1 MATPNVDHL
10 FGIEPWDPR
19 ANDATTD
26 AVKTIGDKLH
36 LVADLT
42 GRVAADLGMNGATAE
57 AAAGE
62 LDSLTTRVRRSA
74 EGMHAIAQ
82 SRTTVT
88 TAGRHAQDTS
98 KQLQKDLASINSYY
112 ETVESNVQSNPV
124 AAGVLAHA
132 REVRDTKHAEL
143 DAHASKELASLDH
156 VAAAEGKGLPFQP
169 EEQSSASG
177 HGQTSESTVG
187 TGGGGRDPRS
197 SQGSA
202 SGGAEGH
209 VSSGQ
214 GQHVG
219 LPRSATEWK
228 ATGLGEAV
236 GSPGHANETFVPQ
249 RSPSADS
256 SIGLQGSHYA
266 PQHVDD
272 HGGALRSGP
281 VRPSGLDSP
290 AVHNPLAVAA
300 TMTGGAVGYKVFQA
314 IRAAK
319 PAPAAPVSPRTA
331 VQSGAATR
339 AVPSLRESGILRGAT
354 TAARTPVS
362 GTSPSS
368 SRGGA
373 SGIARPT
380 AASASASGRSSSIL
394 RGATT
399 APRATAASTGSPA
412 SRSGIVRGATTA
424 PRTRTNDPAVS
435 RTNGTGS
442 YNRTGST
449 VSASRST
456 AGSQTASRTTSQTS
470 ERTASSSGS
479 GTRTAGGASAA
490 RARQSRG
497 ARSTSAGRSLDARAA
512 SPSRGADSSNG
523 RAASR
528 QALSG
533 LTGRHS
539 RRPDKKKAS
548 SGSDLREDKNISAYE
563 PDRRITFLPAG
574 PHPTD
579 NSSR

>member
-74 EGMHAIAQ
+74 EGMHSIAQ

-124 AAGVLAHA
+124 AASALAHA
-132 REVRDTKHAEL
+132 REVRDAKHAEL
-143 DAHASKELASLDH
+143 DTRASTELASLDH

-177 HGQTSESTVG
+177 RGQASGGTSG
-187 TGGGGRDPRS
+187 TGGGRDPRS
-197 SQGSA
+197 PQGSA
-202 SGGAEGH
+202 SGGAESPASFAG
-209 VSSGQ
+209 SGQ
-214 GQHVG
+214 NTG

-236 GSPGHANETFVPQ
+236 GSPGHANETFIPQ
-249 RSPSADS
+249 RSPSADP

-272 HGGALRSGP
+272 HVGALRSGP

-319 PAPAAPVSPRTA
+319 AAPAAPVSPRTA

-339 AVPSLRESGILRGAT
+339 AAFSPRGSGILRGAT

-362 GTSPSS
+362 GISPSS

-373 SGIARPT
+373 SGTARP
-380 AASASASGRSSSIL
+380 AAASASGRSSGIL

-399 APRATAASTGSPA
+399 APRATAASTGSSA
-412 SRSGIVRGATTA
+412 SRSGIMRGATTA
-424 PRTRTNDPAVS
+424 ARTRTNDPAVS

-449 VSASRST
+449 VSASRNT
-456 AGSQTASRTTSQTS
+456 VGSQTASRTTSQTP
-470 ERTASSSGS
+470 ERTAGTSGS
-479 GTRTAGGASAA
+479 GTRTAGGASAT
-490 RARQSRG
+490 RAGQGRV
-497 ARSTSAGRSLDARAA
+497 ARSTSAGRPLDARAA
-512 SPSRGADSSNG
+512 SPSRGTDSSNQ

-528 QALSG
+528 QALSS
-533 LTGRHS
+533 LTGKHARI
-539 RRPDKKKAS
+539 PDKKKAS
-548 SGSDLREDKNISAYE
+548 SGSDRREDKNISAYE

-574 PHPTD
+574 PHPSD

>member
-74 EGMHAIAQ
+74 EGMHAIAL

-98 KQLQKDLASINSYY
+98 KQLQKQLKTIEKYYKLTSSSAQTNPLGNVMLAQA
-112 ETVESNVQSNPV
+112 EQKR
-124 AAGVLAHA
+124 AAAHA
-132 REVRDTKHAEL
+132 KLEER
-143 DAHASKELASLDH
+143 ASTELASLDH

-177 HGQTSESTVG
+177 RGQASEGTSG
-187 TGGGGRDPRS
+187 TGGGRDPRS
-197 SQGSA
+197 PQGSA

-209 VSSGQ
+209 GSSGL
-214 GQHVG
+214 GQNVG
-219 LPRSATEWK
+219 LPRSATEWR
-228 ATGLGEAV
+228 ATGLGDAV
-236 GSPGHANETFVPQ
+236 GLPGHANETFVSQ
-249 RSPSADS
+249 RSPSVDP

-319 PAPAAPVSPRTA
+319 AAPAAPVSPRTA

-339 AVPSLRESGILRGAT
+339 AAPSPRGSGILRGAT

-368 SRGGA
+368 SRG
-373 SGIARPT
+373 
-380 AASASASGRSSSIL
+380 
-394 RGATT
+394 
-399 APRATAASTGSPA
+399 
-412 SRSGIVRGATTA
+412 
-424 PRTRTNDPAVS
+424 
-435 RTNGTGS
+435 
-442 YNRTGST
+442 
-449 VSASRST
+449 
-456 AGSQTASRTTSQTS
+456 
-470 ERTASSSGS
+470 
-479 GTRTAGGASAA
+479 
-490 RARQSRG
+490 
-497 ARSTSAGRSLDARAA
+497 
-512 SPSRGADSSNG
+512 
-523 RAASR
+523 
-528 QALSG
+528 
-533 LTGRHS
+533 
-539 RRPDKKKAS
+539 
-548 SGSDLREDKNISAYE
+548 
-563 PDRRITFLPAG
+563 
-574 PHPTD
+574 
-579 NSSR
+579 

>member
-88 TAGRHAQDTS
+88 TAGRHAQGTS
-98 KQLQKDLASINSYY
+98 KQLQKQLKL
-112 ETVESNVQSNPV
+112 VESVYQRNVSAAQNVPMGEV
-124 AAGVLAHA
+124 AVAQAK
-132 REVRDTKHAEL
+132 EKRDAKHAEL
-143 DAHASKELASLDH
+143 EARASTELATLDH

-177 HGQTSESTVG
+177 RGQASEGTSG
-187 TGGGGRDPRS
+187 TGGGRDPRS
-197 SQGSA
+197 PQGFA

-209 VSSGQ
+209 ESSGP
-214 GQHVG
+214 GQNAG
-219 LPRSATEWK
+219 LPRSATEWR

-236 GSPGHANETFVPQ
+236 GSPGHANETFIPQ
-249 RSPSADS
+249 RLPSADP

-272 HGGALRSGP
+272 HGAALRSGP

-319 PAPAAPVSPRTA
+319 VAPAAPVSPRTA

-339 AVPSLRESGILRGAT
+339 AAPSPRGSGILRGAT

-373 SGIARPT
+373 SGIARP
-380 AASASASGRSSSIL
+380 AAASASGRSSSIL

-399 APRATAASTGSPA
+399 ASRATAASTRSSA

-424 PRTRTNDPAVS
+424 SRARTNDPAVS

-456 AGSQTASRTTSQTS
+456 AGSQTVSRTTSQPS

-479 GTRTAGGASAA
+479 KTRTAGGASAT
-490 RARQSRG
+490 RAGQSRV
-497 ARSTSAGRSLDARAA
+497 ARGTSAGRSLDARAA
-512 SPSRGADSSNG
+512 SPSRGTDSSNE

-533 LTGRHS
+533 LTGKHARKL
-539 RRPDKKKAS
+539 DKKKAS
-548 SGSDLREDKNISAYE
+548 SGSDRLEDKNISAYE

-579 NSSR
+579 NGSR

>member
-74 EGMHAIAQ
+74 EGMHSIAQ

-98 KQLQKDLASINSYY
+98 KQLQKQLKLVDTAYQRGAS
-112 ETVESNVQSNPV
+112 V
-124 AAGVLAHA
+124 AQGTPMGGVVLAQA
-132 REVRDTKHAEL
+132 QAERDAKHAEL
-143 DAHASKELASLDH
+143 DAHASQELASLDH
-156 VAAAEGKGLPFQP
+156 VAATEGKGLPFQP
-169 EEQSSASG
+169 EEQSSAGG
-177 HGQTSESTVG
+177 HGQASEGTSG

-197 SQGSA
+197 PQGSA

-209 VSSGQ
+209 VSSGP
-214 GQHVG
+214 GQNVG
-219 LPRSATEWK
+219 LPRSATEWR

-236 GSPGHANETFVPQ
+236 GSSGHANETFIPQ
-249 RSPSADS
+249 RSPSTDP

-290 AVHNPLAVAA
+290 AVLNPLAVAA

-319 PAPAAPVSPRTA
+319 AALAAPVSPRTA

-339 AVPSLRESGILRGAT
+339 AAPSPRGSGILRGTT
-354 TAARTPVS
+354 TAARNPVS

-380 AASASASGRSSSIL
+380 AASASGRSSGIL

-399 APRATAASTGSPA
+399 APRATAAASTGSSA

-424 PRTRTNDPAVS
+424 SRARTNDPAVS

-442 YNRTGST
+442 YNRAGST
-449 VSASRST
+449 VSVSRST
-456 AGSQTASRTTSQTS
+456 AGSQTVSRTTNQTS

-479 GTRTAGGASAA
+479 KTSTAGGASAT
-490 RARQSRG
+490 RAGRQGRVV
-497 ARSTSAGRSLDARAA
+497 RSTSAGRSFDARAA
-512 SPSRGADSSNG
+512 SPSRGTDSSSE

-533 LTGRHS
+533 LTGKHARKL
-539 RRPDKKKAS
+539 DKKKAS
-548 SGSDLREDKNISAYE
+548 SGSDRLEDKNISAYE

-574 PHPTD
+574 PQPSD

>member
-19 ANDATTD
+19 ANDATTE

-74 EGMHAIAQ
+74 EGMHSIAQ

-98 KQLQKDLASINSYY
+98 KQLQKQLKAI
-112 ETVESNVQSNPV
+112 ESNFSRVTKLSSGVPMGSV
-124 AAGVLAHA
+124 VLAQA
-132 REVRDTKHAEL
+132 AAERDAKHAEL

-169 EEQSSASG
+169 EEQSFASG
-177 HGQTSESTVG
+177 RGQVSEGTSG

-197 SQGSA
+197 HQGSA

-209 VSSGQ
+209 VSSGP
-214 GQHVG
+214 GQNAG
-219 LPRSATEWK
+219 LPRSATEWR

-236 GSPGHANETFVPQ
+236 GSSGHANETFFPQ
-249 RSPSADS
+249 RSPSADP

-272 HGGALRSGP
+272 HGGALRGGP

-300 TMTGGAVGYKVFQA
+300 TMSGGAVGYKVFQA

-319 PAPAAPVSPRTA
+319 AAPAAPVSPRTA

-339 AVPSLRESGILRGAT
+339 AAPSPRGSGILRGAT
-354 TAARTPVS
+354 TAARAPVS

-373 SGIARPT
+373 SGIARP
-380 AASASASGRSSSIL
+380 AAASGRSSGIL

-399 APRATAASTGSPA
+399 APRATAASTGSSA

-424 PRTRTNDPAVS
+424 PRARTNDPAVS

-442 YNRTGST
+442 YNRAGST

-456 AGSQTASRTTSQTS
+456 AGSQTVSRTTSQTS

-479 GTRTAGGASAA
+479 KTSTAGGASAT
-490 RARQSRG
+490 RAGQGRG
-497 ARSTSAGRSLDARAA
+497 ARVTSAGRSFDARAA
-512 SPSRGADSSNG
+512 SPSRGTDSSNQ
-523 RAASR
+523 RVASR

-533 LTGRHS
+533 LTGKHA
-539 RRPDKKKAS
+539 RRSDKKKAS

>member
-19 ANDATTD
+19 ANDATTE

-74 EGMHAIAQ
+74 EGMHSIAQ

-98 KQLQKDLASINSYY
+98 KQLQKQL
-112 ETVESNVQSNPV
+112 TESNEYYNFLESTAGSNPV
-124 AAGVLAHA
+124 ATVALAHA
-132 REVRDTKHAEL
+132 REVRDAKHAEL
-143 DAHASKELASLDH
+143 DAHASKELANLDH

-177 HGQTSESTVG
+177 HGQASESTSG

-209 VSSGQ
+209 VSSGP
-214 GQHVG
+214 GQNAG
-219 LPRSATEWK
+219 LPRSATEWR
-228 ATGLGEAV
+228 ATGLGETV
-236 GSPGHANETFVPQ
+236 GSPGHANETFFPQ
-249 RSPSADS
+249 RSPSADA

-319 PAPAAPVSPRTA
+319 AAPAAPVSPRTA

-339 AVPSLRESGILRGAT
+339 AALSPRRSGILRGAT

-373 SGIARPT
+373 SGIARP
-380 AASASASGRSSSIL
+380 AAASASGRSSGIL

-399 APRATAASTGSPA
+399 APRAIAASTRSSA

-424 PRTRTNDPAVS
+424 SRARTNDPAVS

-449 VSASRST
+449 VSASRNT
-456 AGSQTASRTTSQTS
+456 AGSQTVSRTTSQPS

-479 GTRTAGGASAA
+479 KTRTAGGASAT
-490 RARQSRG
+490 RVGQNRD
-497 ARSTSAGRSLDARAA
+497 ARSTSAGRSLGARAA

-548 SGSDLREDKNISAYE
+548 SGSDLREGKSISAYE

>member
-98 KQLQKDLASINSYY
+98 KQLQKQLKTIEKYYKLTSSSAQTNPLGNVMLAQA
-112 ETVESNVQSNPV
+112 EQKR
-124 AAGVLAHA
+124 AAAHA
-132 REVRDTKHAEL
+132 KLEER
-143 DAHASKELASLDH
+143 ASTELASLDH

-177 HGQTSESTVG
+177 RGQASEGTSG
-187 TGGGGRDPRS
+187 TGGGRDPRS
-197 SQGSA
+197 PQGSA

-209 VSSGQ
+209 GSSGL
-214 GQHVG
+214 GQNVG
-219 LPRSATEWK
+219 LPRSATEWR
-228 ATGLGEAV
+228 ATGLGDAV
-236 GSPGHANETFVPQ
+236 GLPGHANETFVSQ
-249 RSPSADS
+249 RSPSVDP

-319 PAPAAPVSPRTA
+319 AAPAAPVSPRTA

-339 AVPSLRESGILRGAT
+339 AAPSPRGSGILRGAT

-373 SGIARPT
+373 SGIARP
-380 AASASASGRSSSIL
+380 AAASASGRSSGIL
-394 RGATT
+394 RWATT
-399 APRATAASTGSPA
+399 APRATAASTGSSA

-424 PRTRTNDPAVS
+424 SRARTNDPAVS

-442 YNRTGST
+442 YNRAGST

-456 AGSQTASRTTSQTS
+456 AGSQTVSRTTSQTS

-479 GTRTAGGASAA
+479 KTSTAGGASAT
-490 RARQSRG
+490 RAGQSRV
-497 ARSTSAGRSLDARAA
+497 ARGTSAGRSFDARAA
-512 SPSRGADSSNG
+512 SSSRGTDSSNG
-523 RAASR
+523 RASSR

-548 SGSDLREDKNISAYE
+548 SGSDLREGKSISAYE

>member
-82 SRTTVT
+82 SRATVT

-98 KQLQKDLASINSYY
+98 KQLQKQLK
-112 ETVESNVQSNPV
+112 TVEKYYKLTASSAQTNPLGNVMLAQAEQKR
-124 AAGVLAHA
+124 AAAHA
-132 REVRDTKHAEL
+132 KLEER
-143 DAHASKELASLDH
+143 ASTELASLDH

-169 EEQSSASG
+169 EEQSSAG
-177 HGQTSESTVG
+177 GRGQASESASG
-187 TGGGGRDPRS
+187 TGGGRDPRS
-197 SQGSA
+197 PQGSA

-209 VSSGQ
+209 VSSGP
-214 GQHVG
+214 GQNMG
-219 LPRSATEWK
+219 LPRSATEWR

-236 GSPGHANETFVPQ
+236 GSPGHANETFIPQ
-249 RSPSADS
+249 RSPSADPG
-256 SIGLQGSHYA
+256 IGLQGSHYA

-319 PAPAAPVSPRTA
+319 AAPAAPLSPRTA

-339 AVPSLRESGILRGAT
+339 AAPSPRGSGILRGAT
-354 TAARTPVS
+354 TAARAPVS

-380 AASASASGRSSSIL
+380 AASASGRSSGIL

-399 APRATAASTGSPA
+399 APRATAASTGSSA

-424 PRTRTNDPAVS
+424 PRARTNDPAVS

-442 YNRTGST
+442 YNRAGST

-456 AGSQTASRTTSQTS
+456 AGSQTVSRTTNQTS

-479 GTRTAGGASAA
+479 KTSTAGGASAA
-490 RARQSRG
+490 RAGQSRG

-512 SPSRGADSSNG
+512 SPSRGTDSSNE

-533 LTGRHS
+533 LTGKHA
-539 RRPDKKKAS
+539 RRPDRKKAS
-548 SGSDLREDKNISAYE
+548 SGSDRREDKNISAYE

-574 PHPTD
+574 PHPSD

>member
-19 ANDATTD
+19 ANDATTE

-98 KQLQKDLASINSYY
+98 KQLQKQL
-112 ETVESNVQSNPV
+112 TESNEYYNFLESTAGSNPV
-124 AAGVLAHA
+124 ATVALAHA
-132 REVRDTKHAEL
+132 REVRDAKHAEL

-177 HGQTSESTVG
+177 HGQASGGTSG
-187 TGGGGRDPRS
+187 TGGGRDPRS
-197 SQGSA
+197 PQGSA

-209 VSSGQ
+209 VSSGP
-214 GQHVG
+214 GQNVG

-249 RSPSADS
+249 RSPSADP

-281 VRPSGLDSP
+281 ARPSGLDSRT
-290 AVHNPLAVAA
+290 VHNPLAVAA

-319 PAPAAPVSPRTA
+319 AAPAAPVSPRTA

-339 AVPSLRESGILRGAT
+339 AAPSPRGSGILRGAT

-380 AASASASGRSSSIL
+380 AASASGRSSGIL

-399 APRATAASTGSPA
+399 APRATAASTGSSA

-449 VSASRST
+449 VSASRNT
-456 AGSQTASRTTSQTS
+456 AGSQTASRTTSQTP
-470 ERTASSSGS
+470 ERTAGTSRSGP
-479 GTRTAGGASAA
+479 RNAGGASAA
-490 RARQSRG
+490 RAGQSRG

-512 SPSRGADSSNG
+512 SPSRGADSSNQ
-523 RAASR
+523 RVASR

>member
-98 KQLQKDLASINSYY
+98 KQLQKQLKTIEKYYKLTSSSAQTNPLGNVMLAQA
-112 ETVESNVQSNPV
+112 EQKR
-124 AAGVLAHA
+124 AAAHA
-132 REVRDTKHAEL
+132 KLEER
-143 DAHASKELASLDH
+143 ASTELASLDH

-177 HGQTSESTVG
+177 RGQASEGTSG
-187 TGGGGRDPRS
+187 TGGGRDPRS
-197 SQGSA
+197 PQGSA

-209 VSSGQ
+209 GSSGL
-214 GQHVG
+214 GQNVG
-219 LPRSATEWK
+219 LPRSATEWR
-228 ATGLGEAV
+228 ATGLGDAV
-236 GSPGHANETFVPQ
+236 GLPGHANETFVSQ
-249 RSPSADS
+249 RSPSVDP

-319 PAPAAPVSPRTA
+319 AAPAAPVSPRTA

-339 AVPSLRESGILRGAT
+339 AAPSPRGSGILRGAT

-380 AASASASGRSSSIL
+380 AASASGRSSGIL

-399 APRATAASTGSPA
+399 APRATAASTGSSA

-424 PRTRTNDPAVS
+424 SRARTNDPAVS

-456 AGSQTASRTTSQTS
+456 AGSQTVSRTTSQTS

-479 GTRTAGGASAA
+479 KTSTAGGASAT
-490 RARQSRG
+490 RAGQSRV
-497 ARSTSAGRSLDARAA
+497 ARGTSAGRPLDARAA
-512 SPSRGADSSNG
+512 SPSRGTDSSNG
-523 RAASR
+523 RASSR

-548 SGSDLREDKNISAYE
+548 SGSDLREGKSISAYE
-563 PDRRITFLPAG
+563 PDRRIPFLPAG
-574 PHPTD
+574 PPPTD

>member
-19 ANDATTD
+19 ANDATTE

-74 EGMHAIAQ
+74 EGMHSIAQ

-98 KQLQKDLASINSYY
+98 KQLQKQL
-112 ETVESNVQSNPV
+112 TESNKYYNFLESTAGSNPV
-124 AAGVLAHA
+124 ATVALAHA
-132 REVRDTKHAEL
+132 REVRDAKHAEL
-143 DAHASKELASLDH
+143 DAHASKELANLDH

-177 HGQTSESTVG
+177 HGQASESTSG

-209 VSSGQ
+209 VSSGP
-214 GQHVG
+214 GQNAG
-219 LPRSATEWK
+219 LPRSATEWR
-228 ATGLGEAV
+228 ATGLGETV
-236 GSPGHANETFVPQ
+236 GSPGHANETFFPQ
-249 RSPSADS
+249 RSPSADA

-319 PAPAAPVSPRTA
+319 AAPAAPVSPRTA

-339 AVPSLRESGILRGAT
+339 AALSPRGSGILRGAT

-362 GTSPSS
+362 G
-368 SRGGA
+368 
-373 SGIARPT
+373 
-380 AASASASGRSSSIL
+380 RSL
-394 RGATT
+394 RHC
-399 APRATAASTGSPA
+399 PP
-412 SRSGIVRGATTA
+412 
-424 PRTRTNDPAVS
+424 
-435 RTNGTGS
+435 
-442 YNRTGST
+442 
-449 VSASRST
+449 
-456 AGSQTASRTTSQTS
+456 
-470 ERTASSSGS
+470 
-479 GTRTAGGASAA
+479 
-490 RARQSRG
+490 
-497 ARSTSAGRSLDARAA
+497 GRSLGLGSFIGHPAR
-512 SPSRGADSSNG
+512 GDHSSQSNC
-523 RAASR
+523 R
-528 QALSG
+528 L
-533 LTGRHS
+533 
-539 RRPDKKKAS
+539 DKIVCFTQRDCAW
-548 SGSDLREDKNISAYE
+548 GDHRL
-563 PDRRITFLPAG
+563 
-574 PHPTD
+574 
-579 NSSR
+579 

>member
-19 ANDATTD
+19 ANDATTE

-74 EGMHAIAQ
+74 EGMHSIAQ

-88 TAGRHAQDTS
+88 TVGRHAQDTS
-98 KQLQKDLASINSYY
+98 KQLQKQLK
-112 ETVESNVQSNPV
+112 TVEKYYNLSVSSARTLPIGDV
-124 AAGVLAHA
+124 VIAKAAA
-132 REVRDTKHAEL
+132 ERDAKHAEL
-143 DAHASKELASLDH
+143 DAHASQELASLDH

-169 EEQSSASG
+169 EEQSSAG
-177 HGQTSESTVG
+177 GRGQAFEGTSG

-197 SQGSA
+197 PQGSA
-202 SGGAEGH
+202 SGGAEGA
-209 VSSGQ
+209 VSSGP
-214 GQHVG
+214 GQNVG

-236 GSPGHANETFVPQ
+236 GSPGHANETFIPQ
-249 RSPSADS
+249 RSPNVDP

-266 PQHVDD
+266 PQHVDG
-272 HGGALRSGP
+272 HSGALHSGP

-319 PAPAAPVSPRTA
+319 TATAAPVSPRTA

-339 AVPSLRESGILRGAT
+339 AALSPRGSGILRGAT

-362 GTSPSS
+362 GASSSS

-373 SGIARPT
+373 SGIARP
-380 AASASASGRSSSIL
+380 AAASASGRSSGIL

-399 APRATAASTGSPA
+399 APRATAASTGSSA

-424 PRTRTNDPAVS
+424 SRARTNDPAVS

-442 YNRTGST
+442 YNRAGST

-456 AGSQTASRTTSQTS
+456 AGSQTVSRTTNQTS

-479 GTRTAGGASAA
+479 KTSTAGGASAA
-490 RARQSRG
+490 RAGQSRG

>member
-98 KQLQKDLASINSYY
+98 KQLQKQL
-112 ETVESNVQSNPV
+112 TESNEYYNFFESTAGSNPAATV
-124 AAGVLAHA
+124 ALAHA
-132 REVRDTKHAEL
+132 REVRDAKHAEL

-156 VAAAEGKGLPFQP
+156 VAAVEGKGLPFQP
-169 EEQSSASG
+169 EEQSSAG
-177 HGQTSESTVG
+177 GRGQASESASG
-187 TGGGGRDPRS
+187 TGGGRDPRS
-197 SQGSA
+197 PQGSA

-209 VSSGQ
+209 VSSGP
-214 GQHVG
+214 GQNMG
-219 LPRSATEWK
+219 LPRSATEWR

-236 GSPGHANETFVPQ
+236 GSPGHANETFIPQ
-249 RSPSADS
+249 RSPSADP

-319 PAPAAPVSPRTA
+319 AAPAAPVSPRTA

-339 AVPSLRESGILRGAT
+339 AAPSPRGSGILRGAT
-354 TAARTPVS
+354 TAARAPVS

-380 AASASASGRSSSIL
+380 AASASGRSSGIL

-399 APRATAASTGSPA
+399 APRSTAAASTESSA

-449 VSASRST
+449 VSASRNT
-456 AGSQTASRTTSQTS
+456 AGSQTASRTTSQTP
-470 ERTASSSGS
+470 ERTAGTSRSGP
-479 GTRTAGGASAA
+479 RTAGGASATRAGQGRVA
-490 RARQSRG
+490 RG
-497 ARSTSAGRSLDARAA
+497 TSAGRSFDARAA
-512 SPSRGADSSNG
+512 SPSRGTDSSNE

-533 LTGRHS
+533 LTGKHA
-539 RRPDKKKAS
+539 RRPDRKKAS
-548 SGSDLREDKNISAYE
+548 SGSDRREDKNISAYE

-574 PHPTD
+574 PHPSD

>member
-74 EGMHAIAQ
+74 EGMHSIAQ

-98 KQLQKDLASINSYY
+98 KQLQKQLKSIEELYQRNVSAAKNVPMGGAILAQVNA
-112 ETVESNVQSNPV
+112 ERD
-124 AAGVLAHA
+124 AA
-132 REVRDTKHAEL
+132 HAEL
-143 DAHASKELASLDH
+143 DTRASTELASLDH

-169 EEQSSASG
+169 EEQSSAGGRGQASEGTSG
-177 HGQTSESTVG
+177 T
-187 TGGGGRDPRS
+187 GGGRDPRS
-197 SQGSA
+197 PQGSA

-209 VSSGQ
+209 VSSGP
-214 GQHVG
+214 GQNVG
-219 LPRSATEWK
+219 LPRSATEWR

-236 GSPGHANETFVPQ
+236 GSSGHANETFIPQ
-249 RSPSADS
+249 RSPSTDPG
-256 SIGLQGSHYA
+256 IGLQGSHYA

-319 PAPAAPVSPRTA
+319 AAPAAPVSPRTA

-339 AVPSLRESGILRGAT
+339 AAPSPRGSGILRGAT
-354 TAARTPVS
+354 TAARNPVS

-380 AASASASGRSSSIL
+380 AASASGRSSGIL

-399 APRATAASTGSPA
+399 APRATAASTGSSA

-449 VSASRST
+449 VPASRNT
-456 AGSQTASRTTSQTS
+456 VGSQTTSRTTSQTP
-470 ERTASSSGS
+470 ERTAGTSRS
-479 GTRTAGGASAA
+479 GTRTAGGASATRAGQGRVA
-490 RARQSRG
+490 RG
-497 ARSTSAGRSLDARAA
+497 TSAGRSLDARAA
-512 SPSRGADSSNG
+512 SPSRGTDSSNQ
-523 RAASR
+523 RVASR

-533 LTGRHS
+533 LTGKHA
-539 RRPDKKKAS
+539 RRPGKKKDS

-579 NSSR
+579 NSSW

>member
-74 EGMHAIAQ
+74 EGMHSIAQ

-98 KQLQKDLASINSYY
+98 KQLQKQLKTIEKYYKLTASSAQTNPLGNVMLAQA
-112 ETVESNVQSNPV
+112 EQKR
-124 AAGVLAHA
+124 AAAHA
-132 REVRDTKHAEL
+132 KLEER
-143 DAHASKELASLDH
+143 ASTELASLDH

-169 EEQSSASG
+169 EEQSFASG
-177 HGQTSESTVG
+177 HGQASEGTSG
-187 TGGGGRDPRS
+187 TGGGRDPRS
-197 SQGSA
+197 PRGSA

-209 VSSGQ
+209 VSSGP
-214 GQHVG
+214 GQNVG

-236 GSPGHANETFVPQ
+236 GSSGHANETFIPQ
-249 RSPSADS
+249 RSPSTDPG
-256 SIGLQGSHYA
+256 IGLQGSHYA

-319 PAPAAPVSPRTA
+319 AAPAAPVSPRTA

-339 AVPSLRESGILRGAT
+339 AAPSPRGSGILRGTT
-354 TAARTPVS
+354 TAARNPVS

-380 AASASASGRSSSIL
+380 APSASGRSSGIL

-399 APRATAASTGSPA
+399 APRATAAASTGSSV

-424 PRTRTNDPAVS
+424 SRARTNDPAVS

-449 VSASRST
+449 VSASRNT
-456 AGSQTASRTTSQTS
+456 AGSQTASRTTSQTP
-470 ERTASSSGS
+470 ERTAGTSRSGP
-479 GTRTAGGASAA
+479 RTAGGASAT
-490 RARQSRG
+490 RAGQSRV

-512 SPSRGADSSNG
+512 SPSRGTDSSNQ
-523 RAASR
+523 RVASR

-533 LTGRHS
+533 LTGKHA
-539 RRPDKKKAS
+539 RRPGKKKDS

>member
-19 ANDATTD
+19 ANDATTE

-74 EGMHAIAQ
+74 EGMHSIAQ

-98 KQLQKDLASINSYY
+98 KQLQKQLKAI
-112 ETVESNVQSNPV
+112 ESNFSRVTKLSSGVPMGSV
-124 AAGVLAHA
+124 VLAQA
-132 REVRDTKHAEL
+132 AAERDAKHAEL

-177 HGQTSESTVG
+177 RGQVSEGTSG

-197 SQGSA
+197 HQGSA

-209 VSSGQ
+209 VSSGP
-214 GQHVG
+214 GQNAG
-219 LPRSATEWK
+219 LPRSATEWR
-228 ATGLGEAV
+228 ATGLGETV
-236 GSPGHANETFVPQ
+236 GSPGHANETFFPQ
-249 RSPSADS
+249 RSPSADP

-300 TMTGGAVGYKVFQA
+300 TMSGGAVGYKVFQA

-319 PAPAAPVSPRTA
+319 AAPAAPVSPRTA

-339 AVPSLRESGILRGAT
+339 AALSPRGSGILRGAT
-354 TAARTPVS
+354 TAARAPVS

-373 SGIARPT
+373 SGIARP
-380 AASASASGRSSSIL
+380 AAASGRSSGIL

-399 APRATAASTGSPA
+399 APRATAASTGSSA

-424 PRTRTNDPAVS
+424 PRARTNDPAVS

-442 YNRTGST
+442 YNRAGST

-456 AGSQTASRTTSQTS
+456 AGSQTVSRTTSQTS

-479 GTRTAGGASAA
+479 KTSTAGGASAT
-490 RARQSRG
+490 RAGQGRG
-497 ARSTSAGRSLDARAA
+497 ARVTSAGRSLDARAA
-512 SPSRGADSSNG
+512 SPSRGTDSSNQ
-523 RAASR
+523 RVASR

-533 LTGRHS
+533 LTGKHA
-539 RRPDKKKAS
+539 RRSDKKKAS

>member
-1 MATPNVDHL
+1 M
-10 FGIEPWDPR
+10 
-19 ANDATTD
+19 
-26 AVKTIGDKLH
+26 
-36 LVADLT
+36 
-42 GRVAADLGMNGATAE
+42 
-57 AAAGE
+57 
-62 LDSLTTRVRRSA
+62 
-74 EGMHAIAQ
+74 
-82 SRTTVT
+82 
-88 TAGRHAQDTS
+88 
-98 KQLQKDLASINSYY
+98 
-112 ETVESNVQSNPV
+112 
-124 AAGVLAHA
+124 
-132 REVRDTKHAEL
+132 
-143 DAHASKELASLDH
+143 
-156 VAAAEGKGLPFQP
+156 
-169 EEQSSASG
+169 
-177 HGQTSESTVG
+177 
-187 TGGGGRDPRS
+187 
-197 SQGSA
+197 
-202 SGGAEGH
+202 
-209 VSSGQ
+209 SSGP
-214 GQHVG
+214 GQNAG
-219 LPRSATEWK
+219 LPRSATEWR
-228 ATGLGEAV
+228 ATGLGETV
-236 GSPGHANETFVPQ
+236 GSPGHANETFFPQ
-249 RSPSADS
+249 RSPSADP

-319 PAPAAPVSPRTA
+319 AAPAASVSPRTA

-339 AVPSLRESGILRGAT
+339 AALSPRGGGILRGAT

-373 SGIARPT
+373 SGIARP
-380 AASASASGRSSSIL
+380 AAASASGRSSGIL

-399 APRATAASTGSPA
+399 APRATAASTRSSA

-424 PRTRTNDPAVS
+424 SRARTNDPAVS

-442 YNRTGST
+442 YNRAGST

-456 AGSQTASRTTSQTS
+456 AGSQTVSRTTNQTS

-479 GTRTAGGASAA
+479 KTSTAGGASAA
-490 RARQSRG
+490 RAGQSRG

>member
-98 KQLQKDLASINSYY
+98 KQLQKQL
-112 ETVESNVQSNPV
+112 TESNEYYNFLESTAGSNPAATV
-124 AAGVLAHA
+124 ALARA
-132 REVRDTKHAEL
+132 REVRDAKHAEL
-143 DAHASKELASLDH
+143 DDHASKELASLDH

-169 EEQSSASG
+169 EEQSPAGGRGQASESAS
-177 HGQTSESTVG
+177 G
-187 TGGGGRDPRS
+187 TGGGIRDPRS
-197 SQGSA
+197 PQGSA
-202 SGGAEGH
+202 SGVAEGLA
-209 VSSGQ
+209 SSGS
-214 GQHVG
+214 GQNVG
-219 LPRSATEWK
+219 LPRSATEWR

-236 GSPGHANETFVPQ
+236 GSPGHANETFIPQ
-249 RSPSADS
+249 RSPSADP

-266 PQHVDD
+266 PQHLDD
-272 HGGALRSGP
+272 HGGALHGGP
-281 VRPSGLDSP
+281 ARPSGLDSP

-300 TMTGGAVGYKVFQA
+300 TMTGGAIGYKVFQA

-319 PAPAAPVSPRTA
+319 AAPAAPVSPRTA

-339 AVPSLRESGILRGAT
+339 AALSSRGSGILRGAT

-373 SGIARPT
+373 SGIARP
-380 AASASASGRSSSIL
+380 AAASASGRSSGIL

-399 APRATAASTGSPA
+399 VPRATAASTGSSA

-424 PRTRTNDPAVS
+424 SRARTNDPAVS

-442 YNRTGST
+442 YNRAGST
-449 VSASRST
+449 VSASRNT
-456 AGSQTASRTTSQTS
+456 AGSQTANRTTSQTP
-470 ERTASSSGS
+470 ERTAGPSGS

-490 RARQSRG
+490 RAGQSRV
-497 ARSTSAGRSLDARAA
+497 ARSLSAGRPLDARAA
-512 SPSRGADSSNG
+512 SPSRGTDSSNE

-533 LTGRHS
+533 LTGKHA
-539 RRPDKKKAS
+539 RRPDRKKAS
-548 SGSDLREDKNISAYE
+548 SGSDRREDKNISAYE

-574 PHPTD
+574 PHPSD

>member
-19 ANDATTD
+19 ANDATTE

-74 EGMHAIAQ
+74 EGMHSIAQ

-98 KQLQKDLASINSYY
+98 KQLQKQLKTIEKYYKLTSSSAQTNPLGNVMLAQA
-112 ETVESNVQSNPV
+112 EQKR
-124 AAGVLAHA
+124 AAAHA
-132 REVRDTKHAEL
+132 KLEER
-143 DAHASKELASLDH
+143 ASTELASLDH

-169 EEQSSASG
+169 EEQSSAGGRGQASEGTSG
-177 HGQTSESTVG
+177 T
-187 TGGGGRDPRS
+187 GGGRDPRS
-197 SQGSA
+197 PQGSA
-202 SGGAEGH
+202 SGGAEGAA
-209 VSSGQ
+209 SSGP
-214 GQHVG
+214 GQNVG

-236 GSPGHANETFVPQ
+236 GSPGHANETFIPQ
-249 RSPSADS
+249 RSPNVDP

-266 PQHVDD
+266 PQHVDG
-272 HGGALRSGP
+272 HSGALHSGP

-319 PAPAAPVSPRTA
+319 TATAAPVSPRTA

-339 AVPSLRESGILRGAT
+339 AALSPRGSGILRGAT
-354 TAARTPVS
+354 TAARAPVS
-362 GTSPSS
+362 GASSSS

-373 SGIARPT
+373 SGIARP
-380 AASASASGRSSSIL
+380 AAASASGRSSGIL

-399 APRATAASTGSPA
+399 APRATAASTGSSV

-424 PRTRTNDPAVS
+424 SRARTNDPAVS

-442 YNRTGST
+442 YNRAGST

-456 AGSQTASRTTSQTS
+456 AGSQTVSRTTNQTS

-479 GTRTAGGASAA
+479 KTSTAGGASAA
-490 RARQSRG
+490 RAGQSRG

-512 SPSRGADSSNG
+512 SPSRGADSSNQ

>member
-82 SRTTVT
+82 SRATVT

-98 KQLQKDLASINSYY
+98 KQLQKQLKAVDTAYQRGVSIAQG
-112 ETVESNVQSNPV
+112 TPAGNV
-124 AAGVLAHA
+124 VLAQFNAEREAAHA
-132 REVRDTKHAEL
+132 KL

-156 VAAAEGKGLPFQP
+156 VAVAEGKGLPFQP
-169 EEQSSASG
+169 EEQSSAG
-177 HGQTSESTVG
+177 GRGQTSESSSG
-187 TGGGGRDPRS
+187 TGGGRDPRPP
-197 SQGSA
+197 QGFA
-202 SGGAEGH
+202 SGGAEGPG
-209 VSSGQ
+209 SSGP
-214 GQHVG
+214 GQNMG
-219 LPRSATEWK
+219 LPRSATEWR
-228 ATGLGEAV
+228 ATGLSEAV
-236 GSPGHANETFVPQ
+236 GSPGHANETFFPQ
-249 RSPSADS
+249 RSPSADP

-272 HGGALRSGP
+272 HGGALHSGP

-300 TMTGGAVGYKVFQA
+300 TITGGAVGYKVFQV

-319 PAPAAPVSPRTA
+319 AAPAAPVSPRTA

-339 AVPSLRESGILRGAT
+339 AAPSPRGSGILRGAT

-373 SGIARPT
+373 SGIARP
-380 AASASASGRSSSIL
+380 AAASASGRSSGIL

-399 APRATAASTGSPA
+399 APRATAAASKGSSA

-424 PRTRTNDPAVS
+424 ARTRTNDPAVS

-449 VSASRST
+449 VSASRNT
-456 AGSQTASRTTSQTS
+456 AGSQTASRTTSQTP
-470 ERTASSSGS
+470 ERTAGTSGS
-479 GTRTAGGASAA
+479 GTRTAGGASAT
-490 RARQSRG
+490 RTGQGRV
-497 ARSTSAGRSLDARAA
+497 ARSTSAGRPLRAA
-512 SPSRGADSSNG
+512 SPSRGTDSSNG

-528 QALSG
+528 QALSS
-533 LTGRHS
+533 LTGKHA
-539 RRPDKKKAS
+539 RRLDKKKAS
-548 SGSDLREDKNISAYE
+548 SGSDRREDKNISAYE

-574 PHPTD
+574 PHPAD
-579 NSSR
+579 NSGR

>member
-98 KQLQKDLASINSYY
+98 KQLQKQLKSIEELYQRNLSAAKNVPMGGAILAQVNA
-112 ETVESNVQSNPV
+112 ERD
-124 AAGVLAHA
+124 AA
-132 REVRDTKHAEL
+132 HAEL
-143 DAHASKELASLDH
+143 DTRASTELASLDH

-169 EEQSSASG
+169 EEQSSAGGRGQAFEGTSG
-177 HGQTSESTVG
+177 T
-187 TGGGGRDPRS
+187 GGGRDPRS

-209 VSSGQ
+209 VSSGP
-214 GQHVG
+214 GQNVG
-219 LPRSATEWK
+219 LPRSATEWR

-236 GSPGHANETFVPQ
+236 GSSGHANETFIPQ
-249 RSPSADS
+249 RSPSADPG
-256 SIGLQGSHYA
+256 IGLQGSHYA
-266 PQHVDD
+266 PQHVDG
-272 HGGALRSGP
+272 HSGALHSGP

-300 TMTGGAVGYKVFQA
+300 TMTGGAVGYKVLQA

-319 PAPAAPVSPRTA
+319 TATAAPVSPRTA

-339 AVPSLRESGILRGAT
+339 AALSPRGSGILRGAT

-362 GTSPSS
+362 GASSSS

-373 SGIARPT
+373 SGIARP
-380 AASASASGRSSSIL
+380 AAASASGRSSGIL

-399 APRATAASTGSPA
+399 APRATAASTGSSA

-424 PRTRTNDPAVS
+424 SRARTNDPAVS

-442 YNRTGST
+442 YNRAGST

-456 AGSQTASRTTSQTS
+456 AGSQTVSRTTNQTS

-479 GTRTAGGASAA
+479 KTSTAGGASAA
-490 RARQSRG
+490 RAGQSRG
-497 ARSTSAGRSLDARAA
+497 ARSTPAGRSLDARAA

>member
-42 GRVAADLGMNGATAE
+42 GRVAADLGMNGAPAE

-124 AAGVLAHA
+124 AAGVLARA
-132 REVRDTKHAEL
+132 REVRDAKHAEL
-143 DAHASKELASLDH
+143 DDHASKELASLDH

-169 EEQSSASG
+169 EEQSPAGGRGQASESASG
-177 HGQTSESTVG
+177 T
-187 TGGGGRDPRS
+187 GGGRDPRS
-197 SQGSA
+197 PQGSA
-202 SGGAEGH
+202 SGGAEGR
-209 VSSGQ
+209 VSSGP
-214 GQHVG
+214 GQNVG
-219 LPRSATEWK
+219 LPRSATEWR

-236 GSPGHANETFVPQ
+236 GSPGHANETFIPQ
-249 RSPSADS
+249 RSPSADPG
-256 SIGLQGSHYA
+256 IGLQGSHYA

-319 PAPAAPVSPRTA
+319 AVPAAPVSPRTA

-339 AVPSLRESGILRGAT
+339 AAPSPRGSGILRGAT
-354 TAARTPVS
+354 TAARNPVS

-380 AASASASGRSSSIL
+380 AASASGRSSGIL

-399 APRATAASTGSPA
+399 APRSTAAASSGSSA

-449 VSASRST
+449 VSASRNT
-456 AGSQTASRTTSQTS
+456 AGSQTASRTISQTP
-470 ERTASSSGS
+470 ERTAGSSGS
-479 GTRTAGGASAA
+479 GTRTAGGASATRAGQGRVA
-490 RARQSRG
+490 RG
-497 ARSTSAGRSLDARAA
+497 TSAGRPFDARAA
-512 SPSRGADSSNG
+512 SPSRGTDSSNQ
-523 RAASR
+523 RAASH

-533 LTGRHS
+533 LTGKHA

-548 SGSDLREDKNISAYE
+548 SGSNLREDKNISAYE

-574 PHPTD
+574 PHPSD

>member
-98 KQLQKDLASINSYY
+98 KQLQKQLKTIEKYYKLTSSSAQTNPLGNVMLAQA
-112 ETVESNVQSNPV
+112 EQKR
-124 AAGVLAHA
+124 AAAHA
-132 REVRDTKHAEL
+132 KLEER
-143 DAHASKELASLDH
+143 ASTELASLDH

-177 HGQTSESTVG
+177 RGQASEGTSG
-187 TGGGGRDPRS
+187 TGGGRDPRS
-197 SQGSA
+197 PQGSA

-209 VSSGQ
+209 GSSGL
-214 GQHVG
+214 GQNVG
-219 LPRSATEWK
+219 LPRSATEWR
-228 ATGLGEAV
+228 ATGLGDAV
-236 GSPGHANETFVPQ
+236 GLPGHANETFVSQ
-249 RSPSADS
+249 RSPSVDP

-319 PAPAAPVSPRTA
+319 AAPAAPVSPRTA

-339 AVPSLRESGILRGAT
+339 AAPSPRGSGILRGAT

-380 AASASASGRSSSIL
+380 AASASGRSSGIL

-399 APRATAASTGSPA
+399 APRATAASTGSSA

-424 PRTRTNDPAVS
+424 SRARTNDPAVS

-442 YNRTGST
+442 YNRAGST
-449 VSASRST
+449 VSASRNT
-456 AGSQTASRTTSQTS
+456 AGSQTASRTTSQTP
-470 ERTASSSGS
+470 ERTAGPSGS
-479 GTRTAGGASAA
+479 GTRTAGGASAT
-490 RARQSRG
+490 RAGQSRV
-497 ARSTSAGRSLDARAA
+497 ARSLSAGRPLDARAA
-512 SPSRGADSSNG
+512 SPSRGADSSNE

-533 LTGRHS
+533 LTGKHA
-539 RRPDKKKAS
+539 RRPDRKKAS
-548 SGSDLREDKNISAYE
+548 SGSDRREDKNISAYE

-574 PHPTD
+574 PHPSD

>member
-19 ANDATTD
+19 ANDATTE

-74 EGMHAIAQ
+74 EGMHSIAQ

-98 KQLQKDLASINSYY
+98 KQLQKQLK
-112 ETVESNVQSNPV
+112 TVEKYYKLTASSAQTNPLGNVMLAQAEQKR
-124 AAGVLAHA
+124 AAAHA
-132 REVRDTKHAEL
+132 KLEER
-143 DAHASKELASLDH
+143 ASTELASLDH

-177 HGQTSESTVG
+177 RGQASESTAG
-187 TGGGGRDPRS
+187 TGGEGRGSRS
-197 SQGSA
+197 TQSSA

-209 VSSGQ
+209 VSSGL
-214 GQHVG
+214 GQNVG
-219 LPRSATEWK
+219 LPRSATEWR
-228 ATGLGEAV
+228 ATGLGDAV
-236 GSPGHANETFVPQ
+236 GSSGHANETFVSQ
-249 RSPSADS
+249 RSPSADP

-272 HGGALRSGP
+272 HVGALRSGP

-300 TMTGGAVGYKVFQA
+300 TMTGGAVGYKVFQV

-319 PAPAAPVSPRTA
+319 AAPAAPVSPRTA

-339 AVPSLRESGILRGAT
+339 AAPSPRGSGILRGAT

-373 SGIARPT
+373 SGIARP
-380 AASASASGRSSSIL
+380 AAASASGRSSGIL

-399 APRATAASTGSPA
+399 APRATAASTGSSA

-424 PRTRTNDPAVS
+424 SRARTNDPAVS

-442 YNRTGST
+442 YNRAGST

-456 AGSQTASRTTSQTS
+456 AGSQTVSRTTNQTS

-479 GTRTAGGASAA
+479 KTSTAGGASAA
-490 RARQSRG
+490 RAGQSRG

>member
-124 AAGVLAHA
+124 AASALAHA
-132 REVRDTKHAEL
+132 REVRDAKHAEL
-143 DAHASKELASLDH
+143 DTRASTELASLDH

-169 EEQSSASG
+169 EEQSSAG
-177 HGQTSESTVG
+177 GRGQTSESSSDA
-187 TGGGGRDPRS
+187 GGGGRDSRS
-197 SQGSA
+197 PQGSA
-202 SGGAEGH
+202 SGGAE
-209 VSSGQ
+209 VPASSGL
-214 GQHVG
+214 GQNMG

-236 GSPGHANETFVPQ
+236 GSPGHANETFIPQ
-249 RSPSADS
+249 RSPSADP

-272 HGGALRSGP
+272 HVGALRSGP

-319 PAPAAPVSPRTA
+319 AAPAAPVSPRTA

-339 AVPSLRESGILRGAT
+339 AAFSPRGSGILRGAT

-362 GTSPSS
+362 GISPSS

-373 SGIARPT
+373 SGTARP
-380 AASASASGRSSSIL
+380 AAASASGRSSGIL

-399 APRATAASTGSPA
+399 APRATAASTGSSA
-412 SRSGIVRGATTA
+412 SRSGIMRGATTA
-424 PRTRTNDPAVS
+424 ARTRTNDPAVS

-449 VSASRST
+449 VSASRNT
-456 AGSQTASRTTSQTS
+456 VGSQTASRTTSQTP
-470 ERTASSSGS
+470 ERTAGTSGS
-479 GTRTAGGASAA
+479 GTRTAGGASAT
-490 RARQSRG
+490 RAGQGRV
-497 ARSTSAGRSLDARAA
+497 ARSTSAGRPLDARAA
-512 SPSRGADSSNG
+512 SPSRGTDSSNQ

-528 QALSG
+528 QALSS
-533 LTGRHS
+533 LTGKHARI
-539 RRPDKKKAS
+539 PDKKKAS
-548 SGSDLREDKNISAYE
+548 SGSDRREDKNISAYE

-574 PHPTD
+574 PHPSD

>member
-74 EGMHAIAQ
+74 EGMHSIAQ

-98 KQLQKDLASINSYY
+98 KQLQKQL
-112 ETVESNVQSNPV
+112 TESNEYYNFLESTAGSNPV
-124 AAGVLAHA
+124 ATVALAHA
-132 REVRDTKHAEL
+132 REVRDAKHAEL
-143 DAHASKELASLDH
+143 DAHASKELANLDH

-177 HGQTSESTVG
+177 HGQASESTSG

-209 VSSGQ
+209 VSSGP
-214 GQHVG
+214 GQNAG
-219 LPRSATEWK
+219 LPRSATEWR
-228 ATGLGEAV
+228 ATGLGETV
-236 GSPGHANETFVPQ
+236 GSPGHANETFFPQ
-249 RSPSADS
+249 RSPSADA

-319 PAPAAPVSPRTA
+319 AAPAAPVSPRTA

-339 AVPSLRESGILRGAT
+339 AALSPRGSGILRGAT

-373 SGIARPT
+373 SGIARP
-380 AASASASGRSSSIL
+380 AAASASGRSSGIL

-399 APRATAASTGSPA
+399 APRATAASTRSSA

-424 PRTRTNDPAVS
+424 SRARTNDPAVS

-449 VSASRST
+449 VSASRNT
-456 AGSQTASRTTSQTS
+456 AGSQTVSRTTSQPS

-479 GTRTAGGASAA
+479 KTRTAGGASAT
-490 RARQSRG
+490 RVGQNRD
-497 ARSTSAGRSLDARAA
+497 ARSTSAGRSLGARAA
-512 SPSRGADSSNG
+512 SPSRGADSSNQ
-523 RAASR
+523 RVASR

-533 LTGRHS
+533 LTGKHA
-539 RRPDKKKAS
+539 RRSDKKKAS
-548 SGSDLREDKNISAYE
+548 SGSGLREDKNISAYE

>member
-19 ANDATTD
+19 ANDATTE

-98 KQLQKDLASINSYY
+98 KQLQKQLK
-112 ETVESNVQSNPV
+112 TVEKYYNLSVSSARTLPIGDV
-124 AAGVLAHA
+124 VIAKAAA
-132 REVRDTKHAEL
+132 ERDAKHAEL
-143 DAHASKELASLDH
+143 DAHASQELASLDH

-177 HGQTSESTVG
+177 RGQASGGTSG
-187 TGGGGRDPRS
+187 TGGGRDPRS
-197 SQGSA
+197 PQGSA

-209 VSSGQ
+209 VSSGP
-214 GQHVG
+214 GQNVG

-236 GSPGHANETFVPQ
+236 GSPGHANETFFPQ
-249 RSPSADS
+249 RSPSVDP

-300 TMTGGAVGYKVFQA
+300 TMSGGAVGYKVFQA

-319 PAPAAPVSPRTA
+319 AAPAAPVSPRTA

-339 AVPSLRESGILRGAT
+339 AAPSPRGSGILRGAT

-373 SGIARPT
+373 SGIARP
-380 AASASASGRSSSIL
+380 AATSASGRSSGIL

-399 APRATAASTGSPA
+399 APRATAASTGSSA

-424 PRTRTNDPAVS
+424 SRARTNDPAVS

-442 YNRTGST
+442 YNRAGST

-456 AGSQTASRTTSQTS
+456 AGSQTVGRTTSQTS

-479 GTRTAGGASAA
+479 KTSTAGGASAT
-490 RARQSRG
+490 RAGQGRG
-497 ARSTSAGRSLDARAA
+497 ARVTSAGRSLDARAA
-512 SPSRGADSSNG
+512 SPSRGTDSSNE

-533 LTGRHS
+533 LTGKHA
-539 RRPDKKKAS
+539 RRSDKKKAS
-548 SGSDLREDKNISAYE
+548 SGSVLREGKSISAYE

>member
-1 MATPNVDHL
+1 MATPEVDRLHA
-10 FGIEPWDPR
+10 IEPWDPR
-19 ANDATTD
+19 VNDATTE
-26 AVKTIGDKLH
+26 AVKTVGDKLH

-74 EGMHAIAQ
+74 EGMHSIAQ

-98 KQLQKDLASINSYY
+98 KQLQKQLKAI
-112 ETVESNVQSNPV
+112 ESNFSRVTKLSS
-124 AAGVLAHA
+124 GVPMGGALLAQA
-132 REVRDTKHAEL
+132 TAERDAKHAEL
-143 DAHASKELASLDH
+143 DAHASQELASLDH

-169 EEQSSASG
+169 EEQSFASGRGQASESAS
-177 HGQTSESTVG
+177 G
-187 TGGGGRDPRS
+187 TGGGSRDPRS
-197 SQGSA
+197 PQGSA

-209 VSSGQ
+209 VSSGP
-214 GQHVG
+214 GQNVS

-228 ATGLGEAV
+228 ATGLV
-236 GSPGHANETFVPQ
+236 GSPGHAGQAPAPGYVPGAG
-249 RSPSADS
+249 SGV
-256 SIGLQGSHYA
+256 GLQGSHYA

-272 HGGALRSGP
+272 QGGALHGGP

-319 PAPAAPVSPRTA
+319 AASAAPVSPRTA

-339 AVPSLRESGILRGAT
+339 AALSPRGSGILRGAT
-354 TAARTPVS
+354 TAARAPVS

-380 AASASASGRSSSIL
+380 AASASGRSSGIL

-399 APRATAASTGSPA
+399 APRATAASTGSSA

-449 VSASRST
+449 VSASRNT
-456 AGSQTASRTTSQTS
+456 AGSQTASRTTSQTP
-470 ERTASSSGS
+470 ERTARTSRSGP
-479 GTRTAGGASAA
+479 RTAGGASATRAGQGRVA
-490 RARQSRG
+490 RG
-497 ARSTSAGRSLDARAA
+497 TSAGRPLDARAA
-512 SPSRGADSSNG
+512 SPSRGTDSSNQ

-533 LTGRHS
+533 LTGKHA

-548 SGSDLREDKNISAYE
+548 SGSNRLEDKNISAYE

-574 PHPTD
+574 PHPSD

>member
-98 KQLQKDLASINSYY
+98 KQLQKQLKTIEKYYKLTSSSAQTNPLGNVMLAQA
-112 ETVESNVQSNPV
+112 EQKR
-124 AAGVLAHA
+124 AAAHA
-132 REVRDTKHAEL
+132 KLEER
-143 DAHASKELASLDH
+143 ASTELASLDH

-177 HGQTSESTVG
+177 RGQASEGTSG
-187 TGGGGRDPRS
+187 TGGGRDPRS
-197 SQGSA
+197 PQGSA

-209 VSSGQ
+209 GSSGL
-214 GQHVG
+214 GQNVG
-219 LPRSATEWK
+219 LPRSATEWR
-228 ATGLGEAV
+228 ATGLGDAV
-236 GSPGHANETFVPQ
+236 GLPGHANETFVSQ
-249 RSPSADS
+249 RSPSVDP

-319 PAPAAPVSPRTA
+319 AAPAAPVSPRTA

-339 AVPSLRESGILRGAT
+339 AAPSPRGSGILRGAT

-373 SGIARPT
+373 SGIARP
-380 AASASASGRSSSIL
+380 AAASASGRSSGIL

-399 APRATAASTGSPA
+399 APRATAASTGSSA

-424 PRTRTNDPAVS
+424 SRARTNDPAVS

-442 YNRTGST
+442 YNRAGST

-456 AGSQTASRTTSQTS
+456 AGSQTVSRTTSQTS

-479 GTRTAGGASAA
+479 KTSTAGGASAT
-490 RARQSRG
+490 RAGQSRV
-497 ARSTSAGRSLDARAA
+497 ARGTSAGRSFDARAA
-512 SPSRGADSSNG
+512 SSSRGTDSSNG
-523 RAASR
+523 RASSR

-548 SGSDLREDKNISAYE
+548 SGSDLREGKSISAYE

>member
-19 ANDATTD
+19 ANDATTE

-98 KQLQKDLASINSYY
+98 KQLQKQLK
-112 ETVESNVQSNPV
+112 TVEKYYNLSVSSARTLPIGDV
-124 AAGVLAHA
+124 VIAKAAA
-132 REVRDTKHAEL
+132 ERDAKHAEL
-143 DAHASKELASLDH
+143 DAHASQELASLDH

-177 HGQTSESTVG
+177 RGQASGGTSG
-187 TGGGGRDPRS
+187 TGGGRDPRS
-197 SQGSA
+197 PQGSA

-209 VSSGQ
+209 VSSGP
-214 GQHVG
+214 GQNVG

-236 GSPGHANETFVPQ
+236 GSPGHANETFFPQ
-249 RSPSADS
+249 RSPSVDP

-300 TMTGGAVGYKVFQA
+300 TMSGGAVGYKVFQA

-319 PAPAAPVSPRTA
+319 AAPAAPVSPRTA

-339 AVPSLRESGILRGAT
+339 AAPSPRGSGILRGAT

-373 SGIARPT
+373 SGIARP
-380 AASASASGRSSSIL
+380 AATSASGRSSGIL

-399 APRATAASTGSPA
+399 APRATAASTGSSA

-424 PRTRTNDPAVS
+424 SRARTNDPAVS

-442 YNRTGST
+442 YNRAGST

-456 AGSQTASRTTSQTS
+456 AGSQTVGRTTSQTS

-479 GTRTAGGASAA
+479 KTSTAGGASAT
-490 RARQSRG
+490 RAGQGRG
-497 ARSTSAGRSLDARAA
+497 ARVTSAGRSLDARAA
-512 SPSRGADSSNG
+512 SPSRGTDSSNE

-533 LTGRHS
+533 LTGKHA
-539 RRPDKKKAS
+539 RRSDKKKAS
-548 SGSDLREDKNISAYE
+548 SGSDLREGKSISAYE